1 MYFLELSL
9 HVTMPLS
16 KNQQKHVGTLID

>member
-9 HVTMPLS
+9 HMTMPLS